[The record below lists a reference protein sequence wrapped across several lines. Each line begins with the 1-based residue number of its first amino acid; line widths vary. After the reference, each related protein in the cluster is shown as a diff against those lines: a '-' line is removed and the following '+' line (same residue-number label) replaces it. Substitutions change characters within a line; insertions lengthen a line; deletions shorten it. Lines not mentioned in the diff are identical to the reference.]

1 MIDYSQEE
9 TRNGQDKSSLEDS
22 TLVDTSQ
29 PSSRVGGTLIEQ
41 IGGPEAAMGIL
52 IPSVEIFY
60 ARLLSDERIN
70 EFFEGIDTE
79 RLKNKQVEFLA
90 YVFGSPER
98 YTGKDIAEAHE
109 DMIKNRGLNEYH
121 FDIVA
126 EHFHQSLIEVK
137 LPDNLIQQALEIL
150 LTSRPIF
157 EHKSEKKDKFGD
169 ALEMIRAMKAQQERD
184 ILKLKSHLESLGL
197 DKEKQ
202 WEVIRAGLRMRD
214 PSAVEYLD
222 SFK

>member
-1 MIDYSQEE
+1 MNSD
-9 TRNGQDKSSLEDS
+9 SSPLHGPTSGD
-22 TLVDTSQ
+22 DSQ
-29 PSSRVGGTLIEQ
+29 PSPRGGGTLIEQ

-60 ARLLSDERIN
+60 TRILADDRIN
-70 EFFEGIDTE
+70 AYFEGIDTE

-126 EHFHQSLIEVK
+126 EHFHQSLIEVS
-137 LPDNLIQQALEIL
+137 LPDDLIQQALEIL

-157 EHKSEKKDKFGD
+157 EHKAEKKDTFGE
-169 ALEMIRAMKAQQERD
+169 ALKMIRAMKTQQERD
-184 ILKLKSHLESLGL
+184 ISKLKSHLETLGL
-197 DKEKQ
+197 NKAKQ
-202 WEVIRAGLRMRD
+202 WEIIRAGLRMRD
-214 PSAVEYLD
+214 PSAVEFID
-222 SFK
+222 SFKQYID